1 MLDRETMRKYMATRR
16 AEWKA
21 RGLCVD
27 CGTKRNDER
36 YLRCDACREKARR
49 RVKKWKSKR

>member
-27 CGTKRNDER
+27 CGTRRNDLR
-36 YLRCDACREKARR
+36 WLRCDACREKARR